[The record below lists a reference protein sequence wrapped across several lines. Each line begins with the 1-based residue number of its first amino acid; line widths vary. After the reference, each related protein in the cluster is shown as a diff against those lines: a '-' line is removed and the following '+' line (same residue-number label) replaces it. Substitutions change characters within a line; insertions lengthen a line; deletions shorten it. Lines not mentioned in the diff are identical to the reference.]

1 MQQQKRR
8 NKKGKNAGNIN
19 LLKVWYMKY
28 ALIWCDYCKKYGN
41 EINYY
46 TTPHVSACVLVHLSS
61 SYSTVA
67 DAASS
72 WIDCKS
78 HTQPARSSLSCL
90 SPIKQTSLFFYSTS
104 SLKRWFC
111 SHQQHRCPLSGQT
124 LCCGGA
130 QALLSEQPAA
140 GYGGWMMQRNGNEW
154 CRDFLLHGFH
164 LFFILIKIN
173 QRWTRFFFAC
183 VHHQQSLLE

>member
-1 MQQQKRR
+1 MKLIITQHHMWVRVCLSTSLR
-8 NKKGKNAGNIN
+8 
-19 LLKVWYMKY
+19 LL
-28 ALIWCDYCKKYGN
+28 
-41 EINYY
+41 
-46 TTPHVSACVLVHLSS
+46 PP
-61 SYSTVA
+61 VA
-67 DAASS
+67 DAASP

-124 LCCGGA
+124 LCYGGA

-154 CRDFLLHGFH
+154 CKDFLLHGFH

-173 QRWTRFFFAC
+173 QRWTRFFFCLRSSSAEFVGVVQAVC
-183 VHHQQSLLE
+183 SGKLTRESWRGHLEALRVLSARFNDD